1 MAGEAA
7 RRAENQNPRWAS
19 YPTLFAASSLF
30 LPAKTVVAVSSA
42 WCIVSLCCVS
52 IWVSACLK
60 SRAKSKSFNLKP
72 ATGCFLF
79 AWSERGSCHPRTGKT
94 NDCRAFP
101 PSDLVKPPQIW
112 VTKGFSEEPTCANLS
127 LKYFMP
133 ASPMPVD
140 TSESPSPLPA
150 GMDCMAP
157 TNVVLYSC
165 SLIKRCGIPTFFQ
178 LTSELFSSDQCL
190 LVNHSSASRAEQRL
204 LTKVCLAL
212 VLSLCVLVSLSAE
225 CLVAQNPVYFFIYF

>member
-1 MAGEAA
+1 MGGKDKPLVKGSPEGDCKPGSWLVDQWTESGKMSQAGYREQAHHPA
-7 RRAENQNPRWAS
+7 CAS
-19 YPTLFAASSLF
+19 RQEEQECWGTQVEPPCILMYCIPVLCINMGVC
-30 LPAKTVVAVSSA
+30 LPEEQSK
-42 WCIVSLCCVS
+42 C
-52 IWVSACLK
+52 
-60 SRAKSKSFNLKP
+60 SKSFNLKP

-94 NDCRAFP
+94 NDRRAFP

-112 VTKGFSEEPTCANLS
+112 VTKGFSEKPTCTNLS

-165 SLIKRCGIPTFFQ
+165 SLI
-178 LTSELFSSDQCL
+178 
-190 LVNHSSASRAEQRL
+190 
-204 LTKVCLAL
+204 
-212 VLSLCVLVSLSAE
+212 
-225 CLVAQNPVYFFIYF
+225 